1 MRYVVPPAPVVP
13 VVPDIVIPVAT
24 PLITRVPLLR
34 MLTCTVMAI
43 LVPEPLGPVRTSVSV
58 PFTAPLPTGTLL
70 ACTWKLQ
77 VVKVMDF
84 PDSGPRLKE
93 KVQEPKVVS
102 PSDVV
107 PPLVTLAVV
116 GVVKVSVA
124 WLFPRLGSKIEPG

>member
-13 VVPDIVIPVAT
+13 VVPEIVMPVTT

-43 LVPEPLGPVRTSVSV
+43 LVPEPLGPLRTSVSV
-58 PFTAPLPTGTLL
+58 PLTAPLPTGTLL

-84 PDSGPRLKE
+84 PASGPCVKE
-93 KVQEPKVVS
+93 KVQEPKVVLPLDFV
-102 PSDVV
+102 PSV
-107 PPLVTLAVV
+107 VTLDVV
-116 GVVKVSVA
+116 GVSKVSVA
-124 WLFPRLGSKIEPG
+124 GLLPILGSKIEPG